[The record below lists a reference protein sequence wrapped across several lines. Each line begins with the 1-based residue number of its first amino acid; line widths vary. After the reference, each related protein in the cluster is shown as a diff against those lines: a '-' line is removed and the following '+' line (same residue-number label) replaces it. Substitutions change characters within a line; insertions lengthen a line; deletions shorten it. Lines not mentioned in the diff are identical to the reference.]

1 MGEDSP
7 ELPRQLQGF
16 SAVLGKP
23 GLFQPVL
30 VELVLELQGRHVVM
44 VDVGTHLS
52 GHSSG

>member
-7 ELPRQLQGF
+7 KLPRQLQGF
-16 SAVLGKP
+16 STVLRKP
-23 GLFQPVL
+23 RLFQLVL

-52 GHSSG
+52 RHSSG